1 MADQLLITPMRAD
14 ADLMTFQHE
23 GQNTRLVI
31 CLSGVGK
38 DSEDIPPYEFARSA
52 TENGQNHVLFVVD
65 PKRTWL
71 NGDGVI
77 ERILE
82 DTAKIVDGHG
92 ITSICTLGH
101 SMGGFAAIVL
111 ADFMEVDTVVSL
123 APQHSVHPDVAGN
136 EHRWRNWV
144 DPIADFRIRSVDDHW
159 VNETSY
165 HVIHGNHN
173 RDKFQRDRFPVRA
186 GLVHTI
192 LPDTTHA
199 VPQRLKREGM
209 LDQVVSLCL
218 NNRTRRVR
226 QMLEPL
232 GAYRRTIENHP
243 MLGPSPK
250 VVDTPATPKP
260 APKAKKTVTS
270 TTKAKTAAKK
280 TATTAK
286 KAATAKP
293 KKATASKTKTK
304 AAN

>member
-1 MADQLLITPMRAD
+1 MTERFEITPLRTD
-14 ADLMTFQHE
+14 ADLLTYQHK
-23 GQNTRLVI
+23 GSNSRLVI

-65 PKRTWL
+65 PNRTWL
-71 NGDGVI
+71 NGAGII

-82 DTAKIVDGHG
+82 DTAKIVDSCG

-123 APQHSVHPDVAGN
+123 APQHSVHPDIAGN

-144 DPIADFRIRSVDDHW
+144 DPISDFRIRSVDDHW
-159 VNETSY
+159 VNETAY

-173 RDKFQRDRFPVRA
+173 RDKFQRDRFPIRA

-199 VPQRLKREGM
+199 VPQRLKREGL

-226 QMLEPL
+226 QLLEPM
-232 GAYRRTIENHP
+232 GAYRRTTENHP
-243 MLGPSPK
+243 ILGPSPR
-250 VVDTPATPKP
+250 VVETPA
-260 APKAKKTVTS
+260 APKATTIKVKTATKTS
-270 TTKAKTAAKK
+270 TGAAKK
-280 TATTAK
+280 ATT
-286 KAATAKP
+286 TTP
-293 KKATASKTKTK
+293 KKATASRTKTK
-304 AAN
+304 AAS